1 MYVVI
6 AGGGVVGGYL
16 ARELLAN
23 RHDVVVIER
32 EKSVCEKIAARVGAL
47 AIHGLATNIEVLEEA
62 GIEKADVAV
71 GAMPHDGDNLAFAIL
86 ARNFE
91 IPRIIARMRNPR
103 YRTAYR
109 LAGVTHAI
117 HIADLF
123 VSQLVLQIEQ
133 PSLRP
138 VASLGG
144 GKGTMVV
151 ATLPQ
156 GALVD
161 GKTVQEIGGDGE
173 FPADC
178 VIAGIYRESTEEF
191 IIPRGPIVLAA
202 EDQVFLAASAAAIRK
217 ATKFLQ
223 RTR

>member
-6 AGGGVVGGYL
+6 AGGGVIGGNL
-16 ARELLAN
+16 ARELVAN

-32 EKSVCEKIAARVGAL
+32 DKSVCEKVAARIGAL
-47 AIHGLATNIEVLEEA
+47 AINGVATSIGVLEEA
-62 GIEKADVAV
+62 GIEKADVAI
-71 GAMPHDGDNLAFAIL
+71 GAMPRDGDNLAFAIL
-86 ARNFE
+86 AKYFE

-103 YRTAYR
+103 YRTAYD
-109 LAGVTHAI
+109 LAGVTHTI
-117 HIADLF
+117 HVADLF

-133 PSLRP
+133 PKLRQ

-144 GKGTMVV
+144 GKGTIVV
-151 ATLPQ
+151 ATLPD

-161 GKTVQEIGGDGE
+161 GKTVQEVGGDSE
-173 FPADC
+173 FPIDC
-178 VIAGIYRESTEEF
+178 VIAGIYRDSTQEF
-191 IIPRGPIVLAA
+191 IIPRGPIVINAN
-202 EDQVFLAASAAAIRK
+202 DQLFLAANAATIRK